1 MSYQPPSTSS
11 MTSDRH
17 DNHGLFDKWTLWAHL
32 PHDTNWSM
40 DSYRQI
46 HTIETVE
53 NVVALV
59 EHLPDALVRNC
70 MLFMMREGIQ
80 PTWEDPRNRN
90 GGCFSYKVTNKLVP
104 TTWRNLMMVTAC
116 ETAAT
121 QEQVSKDI
129 TGITI
134 SPKKNF
140 CIVKIWMGSCKYQDP
155 NSITGINGPAANGCI
170 FKKQTPEY

>member
-1 MSYQPPSTSS
+1 MSYQPPRD
-11 MTSDRH
+11 MADSDRH
-17 DNHGLFDKWTLWAHL
+17 EHKLSDSWTLWAHL

-40 DSYRQI
+40 NSYKQI
-46 HTIETVE
+46 YTASSVE
-53 NVVALV
+53 EIVAMA

-70 MLFMMREGIQ
+70 MLFMMRKGIQ

-90 GGCFSYKVTNKLVP
+90 GGCFSYKVTNKIVP
-104 TTWRNLMMVTAC
+104 MTWRNLMMVTAC
-116 ETAAT
+116 ETSAP
-121 QEQVSKDI
+121 ESQVSGDI

-140 CIVKIWMGSCKYQDP
+140 CIIKIWMGSCKYQNP
-155 NSITGINGPAANGCI
+155 HLITGISGPAANGCL

>member
-1 MSYQPPSTSS
+1 MSYQPPSAS

-17 DNHGLFDKWTLWAHL
+17 DNHSLFDKWTLWAHL

-40 DSYRQI
+40 ESYRQI
-46 HTIETVE
+46 HTIESVE

-104 TTWRNLMMVTAC
+104 TTWRNLMMLTAC

-121 QEQVSKDI
+121 QEHVSKDI